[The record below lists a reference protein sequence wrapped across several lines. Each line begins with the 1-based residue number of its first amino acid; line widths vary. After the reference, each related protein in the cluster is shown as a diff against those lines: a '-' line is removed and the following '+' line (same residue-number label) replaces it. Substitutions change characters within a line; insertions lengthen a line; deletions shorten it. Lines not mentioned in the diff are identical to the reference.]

1 MFPIF
6 RRQGASSIVVGAM
19 VALFRSLRF
28 SQNVIRGWTLRAAS
42 RPGVGLGELLSYRST
57 SESPQHSSK
66 SSKVARAG
74 GVHDIVHTRKMSKKI
89 NHA

>member
-6 RRQGASSIVVGAM
+6 RRQGASSIVVGAI

-28 SQNVIRGWTLRAAS
+28 SQNVIRGWTLRAVS

-57 SESPQHSSK
+57 SEPPPTLLESSK
-66 SSKVARAG
+66 IARAE
-74 GVHDIVHTRKMSKKI
+74 VHDMVHTRKMLKKI